1 MAFWS
6 DKKWKTVAKK
16 NNLVTPF
23 DVTRVEAANYLL
35 SIGDEIYV
43 SEPDK
48 GSVVKKLKIG
58 ENFYIEPGQF
68 AFLLTE
74 ETIQVP
80 TNVLGFISI
89 RARIKFLGLVN
100 ISGFHVDP
108 GYSGKLVFSVFN
120 AGPTRIQLKQGDD
133 IFPIWFADLDIDS
146 SNGIQQGYSDIPSKI
161 LTPISGNFT
170 TAYQVSKEVSKL
182 AVDQGNL
189 QTRLAKAESNITT
202 IKTKYLIYGGFVL
215 FVWSIVLLI
224 FGPALRDQVFIL
236 LKSPLNIV
244 NPVRLDEN
252 LLETDTKSPVQKTP
266 KHGVIELKLYS

>member
-16 NNLVTPF
+16 NSLITPF
-23 DVTRVEAANYLL
+23 DIDRVEAANYLL

-48 GSVVKKLKIG
+48 GSVVKKLKVG

-80 TNVLGFISI
+80 KNVLGFISI

-133 IFPIWFADLDIDS
+133 IFPIWFADLDDES
-146 SNGIQQGYSDIPSKI
+146 SKGIQSGYFDIPSKI

-170 TAYQVSKEVSKL
+170 TAYQVSKEVL
-182 AVDQGNL
+182 RVAVEQGSL
-189 QTRLAKAESNITT
+189 QTRLANAESNITT
-202 IKTKYLIYGGFVL
+202 IKTRYWIYSLVAL
-215 FVWSIVLLI
+215 FVWSIVMLVI
-224 FGPALRDQVFIL
+224 GPAIRDYGTNM
-236 LKSPLNIV
+236 LKSLLSVATPVQTDGKSLGTEIKPL
-244 NPVRLDEN
+244 E
-252 LLETDTKSPVQKTP
+252 QKTP
-266 KHGVIELKLYS
+266 